1 MPADHSVCL
10 VGNRGFVD
18 DCVVDSAL
26 NAVLLTPILR
36 KDVMNIQRK
45 LLVVDWTV
53 VKSPGGLLYR
63 AEGVESVRATARAC
77 LSALRHVSSRRCRP

>member
-1 MPADHSVCL
+1 MPADHPVCL

-26 NAVLLTPILR
+26 NAVLLTPVLR

-45 LLVVDWTV
+45 LLVVE
-53 VKSPGGLLYR
+53 LLDLCLLEEVLR
-63 AEGVESVRATARAC
+63 AFAKHQHIQALVRG
-77 LSALRHVSSRRCRP
+77 